1 MADLKDQCVCIK
13 FYFKLAR
20 NAVEICQMLKISF
33 WSAENKNNVIFEWF
47 SKLRNCVTSVENV
60 DQVK

>member
-1 MADLKDQCVCIK
+1 MADLEDQCVCIK
-13 FYFKLAR
+13 FHFKPAR
-20 NAVEICQMLKISF
+20 NAVEIFQMLKISF

-47 SKLRNCVTSVENV
+47 PKSRSCMTSVENV